1 VGGRVELAVDGG
13 DAVSQ
18 VGVLVEPEVSGAV
31 LVLEVTDVDLG
42 RVQVGLE
49 ALKVDALILLLGSP
63 AAPRSSRSPPNQ
75 SGKLGSTAGSGDTR
89 ARP

>member
-1 VGGRVELAVDGG
+1 MGGRVELAVDGG

-49 ALKVDALILLLGSP
+49 AL
-63 AAPRSSRSPPNQ
+63 
-75 SGKLGSTAGSGDTR
+75 
-89 ARP
+89 